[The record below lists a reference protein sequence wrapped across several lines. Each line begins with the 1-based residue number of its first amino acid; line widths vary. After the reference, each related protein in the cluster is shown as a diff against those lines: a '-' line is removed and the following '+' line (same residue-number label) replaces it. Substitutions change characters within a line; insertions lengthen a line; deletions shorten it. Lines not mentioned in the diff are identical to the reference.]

1 MTRSRRDRTG
11 ANREGLPSAQR
22 TPAARAAL
30 CLAALVAF
38 ALWGD
43 PPASA
48 QTTTSVKTSNVKC
61 RNHIGAAVQELVHT
75 GLESIDQCYDSRRGG
90 KPCDQVA
97 QLPARF
103 AGASAPFTIAL
114 KRSTAITGA
123 WCVGMEAILNNYPS
137 TSPPMGTVGPLVQ
150 ASLNSSAAS
159 LQGPTRPAGKARRRC
174 IDTIGR
180 VRSKIVHQ
188 LLAQSVRCQRAIDRT
203 ATSFGLISPTCLG
216 PTRNVARR
224 SRAIIQACAGF
235 TGADVGSCSPLPT
248 CVIAS
253 ATQTGHDLAVA
264 TYGFSPSQQ
273 GELCGDGKVDP
284 GESCDD
290 GAANSPTGACTDE
303 CLKAACGDGKV
314 EAGVEQ
320 CDPGSQPG
328 SSSPK
333 TDDPN
338 CTATCKLTYCGDGV
352 VQTGGNR
359 PDEQCD
365 DGNNV
370 AGDGCSPT
378 CQFETVS
385 CPAGSTIDATVT
397 FVTSSDTFSSG
408 NVAGIDISIGYPPS
422 VSFPGS
428 QFLPLED
435 PSDPASRL
443 ILLGGPYN
451 LYDGT
456 VVTFFDYDTS
466 IRTVI
471 SGGQIAGNSG
481 FLIFNF
487 PEIPFER
494 IRFDC
499 VSGMPVTR
507 AAFPCT
513 ITKMV
518 NQIGGDIPPS
528 AQPECKV
535 TLQ

>member
-1 MTRSRRDRTG
+1 MGGRAVSSGARRL
-11 ANREGLPSAQR
+11 ASAR
-22 TPAARAAL
+22 RARAVRVAL
-30 CLAALVAF
+30 CLAALVGF
-38 ALWGD
+38 RLQGV

-48 QTTTSVKTSNVKC
+48 QTTTKVKSTDVKC
-61 RNHIGAAVQELVHT
+61 RNHIGESVQQLVHT
-75 GLESIDQCYDSRRGG
+75 GLDSIDQCYERRRGA
-90 KPCDQVA
+90 KPCDQA
-97 QLPARF
+97 AELPGRF
-103 AGASAPFTIAL
+103 VGSGAPFAIAL

-123 WCVGMEAILNNYPS
+123 WCVGMQAVLDNYPS

-150 ASLNSSAAS
+150 AALDGSAAS
-159 LQGPTRPAGKARRRC
+159 LQGPKPPAGKARRRC
-174 IDTIGR
+174 IGTIGR

-188 LLAQSVRCQRAIDRT
+188 VLAQAVRCQRAIDRT
-203 ATSFGLISPTCLG
+203 ATTFGLISPACLG
-216 PTRNVARR
+216 PARNPARR
-224 SRAIIQACAGF
+224 SRQIVQACAGF
-235 TGADVGSCSPLPT
+235 TGADVGSCSALPT

-273 GELCGDGKVDP
+273 GELCGNGKVDP

-290 GAANSPTGACTDE
+290 GVANSPTGACTDE

-314 EAGVEQ
+314 EAGVEE

-328 SSSPK
+328 STSPK

-338 CTATCKLTYCGDGV
+338 CNANCKLTYCGDGV
-352 VQTGGNR
+352 VQTGGTR

-365 DGNNV
+365 DGNQV

-385 CPAGSTIDATVT
+385 CPVGGTIDATVT
-397 FVTSSDTFSSG
+397 FVTGPDTFSSG
-408 NVAGIDISIGYPPS
+408 NVAGIDISIGYPAS

-471 SGGQIAGNSG
+471 SGGQVDGNSG

-499 VSGMPVTR
+499 PSDAQLTR

-513 ITKMV
+513 IGKMV

-535 TLQ
+535 ALVR

>member
-1 MTRSRRDRTG
+1 MWDRGVSSG
-11 ANREGLPSAQR
+11 ARGLPW
-22 TPAARAAL
+22 ARGTRAVRLAL
-30 CLAALVAF
+30 CLAALVGF
-38 ALWGD
+38 GLRGV

-48 QTTTSVKTSNVKC
+48 QTTTKVRSTDLKC
-61 RNHIGAAVQELVHT
+61 RNHIGKSVKQLVRT
-75 GLESIDQCYDSRRGG
+75 GLDSIDQCYDRRRGA
-90 KPCDQVA
+90 KPCDKVA
-97 QLPARF
+97 ELPARF
-103 AGASAPFTIAL
+103 AGSAAPFAIAL
-114 KRSTAITGA
+114 KRSTAVTGA
-123 WCVGMEAILNNYPS
+123 WCVGMEAVLENYPS

-150 ASLNSSAAS
+150 AALDGSAAS
-159 LQGPTRPAGKARRRC
+159 LQGPTPPAGKARHRC
-174 IDTIGR
+174 IDAIGQ
-180 VRSKIVHQ
+180 VRSTIVHQ
-188 LLAQSVRCQRAIDRT
+188 VLTQAVRCQQAIDRT
-203 ATSFGLISPTCLG
+203 ATTFGLISPACLG
-216 PTRNVARR
+216 PARSPARR
-224 SRAIIQACAGF
+224 ARQIVQACASF

-273 GELCGDGKVDP
+273 GDLCGNGKVDP

-290 GAANSPTGACTDE
+290 GAANSPTGACTDD
-303 CLKAACGDGKV
+303 CLKAECGDGTV
-314 EAGVEQ
+314 EAGVEE
-320 CDPGSQPG
+320 CDPGPQPG

-333 TDDPN
+333 TDDPDCN
-338 CTATCKLTYCGDGV
+338 ANCKLTYCGDGI
-352 VQTGGNR
+352 VQTGGTR

-365 DGNNV
+365 DGNTV

-385 CPAGSTIDATVT
+385 CPLGGTIDATIT
-397 FVTSSDTFSSG
+397 FVTGADTFSSG
-408 NVAGIDISIGYPPS
+408 NVAGIDISIGYPAS

-428 QFLPLED
+428 QFLPVED

-443 ILLGGPYN
+443 ILLGGSYN

-471 SGGQIAGNSG
+471 SGGQISGNNG

-499 VSGMPVTR
+499 LSDAPLTR
-507 AAFPCT
+507 TNFPCT
-513 ITKMV
+513 IAKMV

-528 AQPECKV
+528 GQPECKV
-535 TLQ
+535 TLAQ

>member
-1 MTRSRRDRTG
+1 MWNRG
-11 ANREGLPSAQR
+11 ASSGATGLPWGHR
-22 TPAARAAL
+22 TRAIRVAL
-30 CLAALVAF
+30 CLAALVGFGLQGA
-38 ALWGD
+38 

-48 QTTTSVKTSNVKC
+48 QTTTKVRSSDVKC
-61 RNHIGAAVQELVHT
+61 RNHIGESVQQLVHT
-75 GLESIDQCYDSRRGG
+75 GLDSIDQCYHRRRGG

-97 QLPARF
+97 RLPGRF
-103 AGASAPFTIAL
+103 VGSGAPFAIAL
-114 KRSTAITGA
+114 KRSTGITGA
-123 WCVGMEAILNNYPS
+123 WCVGVEAVLENYPN

-150 ASLNSSAAS
+150 AALDGSAAS
-159 LQGPTRPAGKARRRC
+159 LQGPTPPAGKARRRC
-174 IDTIGR
+174 IDAIGR

-188 LLAQSVRCQRAIDRT
+188 VLAQAVRCQRAIDRT
-203 ATSFGLISPTCLG
+203 ATAFGLISPACLG
-216 PTRNVARR
+216 PARHAARR
-224 SRAIIQACAGF
+224 SRQIVQACASF

-248 CVIAS
+248 CVIAN
-253 ATQTGHDLAVA
+253 ATRTGHDLAVA

-273 GELCGDGKVDP
+273 GDLCGNGKVDP

-303 CLKAACGDGKV
+303 CLKAACGDGTV
-314 EAGVEQ
+314 EAGVEE

-333 TDDPN
+333 TNDPD
-338 CTATCKLTYCGDGV
+338 CTSRCKLTYCGDGV
-352 VQTGGNR
+352 VQTGGSR

-365 DGNNV
+365 DGNTV

-385 CPAGSTIDATVT
+385 CPVGGTIDVTVT
-397 FVTSSDTFSSG
+397 FVSDQDTFSSG
-408 NVAGIDISIGYPPS
+408 NVAGIDLSVGYPPS
-422 VSFPGS
+422 LSFPGS

-456 VVTFFDYDTS
+456 LVTFFDYDTS

-471 SGGQIAGNSG
+471 SGGQVAGNNG
-481 FLIFNF
+481 FLILNF

-499 VSGMPVTR
+499 ISDVPLTR

-513 ITKMV
+513 ISKMV
-518 NQIGGDIPPS
+518 NQIGGDVPPG

-535 TLQ
+535 TLPQ